1 MRSNFEYT
9 IVLRYNR
16 IEATRMGSSRLQ
28 CWALTLSSYRYSA
41 VFRRGRDNSNAD
53 ALSRLP
59 LPDSVPGDILVTM
72 EHLTTTPV
80 HARQIK
86 LWTSK
91 DPVLS
96 KVCRYIQYGWPLST
110 TEELMP
116 FKRRKDESSFQ
127 DGCIFWGS

>member
-1 MRSNFEYT
+1 
-9 IVLRYNR
+9 
-16 IEATRMGSSRLQ
+16 MGSSRLQ
-28 CWALTLSSYRYSA
+28 CWALTLSSYRYSV

-59 LPDSVPGDILVTM
+59 LPDSPPSVPVPGDILVTM
-72 EHLTTTPV
+72 EHLTITPV

-110 TEELMP
+110 TEEELMP
-116 FKRRKDESSFQ
+116 FK
-127 DGCIFWGS
+127 

>member
-1 MRSNFEYT
+1 M
-9 IVLRYNR
+9 
-16 IEATRMGSSRLQ
+16 ASSRLQ
-28 CWALTLSSYRYSA
+28 RWALTLSSYRYSV

-59 LPDSVPGDILVTM
+59 LPDSPPSVPVPGDILVTM
-72 EHLTTTPV
+72 EHLTTPV

-96 KVCRYIQYGWPLST
+96 KVC
-110 TEELMP
+110 
-116 FKRRKDESSFQ
+116 
-127 DGCIFWGS
+127 